1 MCVFV
6 HICMCLRVMQK
17 KVVGF
22 GNLADTID
30 SDRYMAN

>member
-1 MCVFV
+1 MCVCTYMHVFV
-6 HICMCLRVMQK
+6 CVMQK

-22 GNLADTID
+22 GGLTDTID